1 MRQRVNI
8 QYSVELDELDKEV
21 NRLFDNT
28 GKKLAELTPCSFSY
42 VPMDLSGIEMIDD
55 LRQKLARIDIALGD
69 VQNIVEGYV
78 RFKSAPPEQEH
89 KPPEPSGLP
98 DVGDLQDKV
107 AQFKEMLDAQSN
119 QEPQEENE

>member
-69 VQNIVEGYV
+69 VQ
-78 RFKSAPPEQEH
+78 K
-89 KPPEPSGLP
+89 PSGLP
-98 DVGDLQDKV
+98 DVGDLQGRV